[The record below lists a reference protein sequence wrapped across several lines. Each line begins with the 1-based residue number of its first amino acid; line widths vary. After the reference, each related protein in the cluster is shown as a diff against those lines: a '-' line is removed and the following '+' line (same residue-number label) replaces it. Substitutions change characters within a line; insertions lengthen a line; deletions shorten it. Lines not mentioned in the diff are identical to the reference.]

1 MITRRPLLA
10 LLFILITSGVSFAQ
24 SSDEFG
30 RGSGGILELS
40 VKGPSRMSGS
50 LGLTTSRGGLRGYG
64 ATFGGTIVNDRLW
77 FFGMAERNQTRVPAP
92 QIDANWNAL
101 LGSRSDLA
109 ASIRNGAAAGT
120 MTVPSSFLSLHY
132 TGIVSSNMFFTAT
145 VSRNSGLATQPI
157 SPNRP
162 LW

>member
-1 MITRRPLLA
+1 M
-10 LLFILITSGVSFAQ
+10 SFAQ

-30 RGSGGILELS
+30 RGSGGLLELS
-40 VKGPSRMSGS
+40 VKGPSRVSGS
-50 LGLTTSRGGLRGYG
+50 LGLTTSAGGLRGYG

-77 FFGMAERNQTRVPAP
+77 FFGTAERNQTRVASVIP
-92 QIDANWNAL
+92 QTPQMDANWNAL
-101 LGSRSDLA
+101 LGSRNNLN
-109 ASIRNGAAAGT
+109 ASIQNGGTGGT
-120 MTVPSSFLSLHY
+120 MTIPSSFLSLHY